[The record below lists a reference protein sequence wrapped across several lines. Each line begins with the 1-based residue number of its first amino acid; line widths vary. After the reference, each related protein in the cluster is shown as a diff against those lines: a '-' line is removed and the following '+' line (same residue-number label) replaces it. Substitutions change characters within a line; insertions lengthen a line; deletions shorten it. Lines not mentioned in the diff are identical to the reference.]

1 MQRAIHSVA
10 IQVAWDLGARISPMV
25 DPVTKGLTTF
35 QFRALRL
42 IWSQKQATLMEIAK
56 TLRRDK
62 SQVTRLIDDLCD
74 AGYVERVPNE
84 ADRRSKLLLLTEKGQ
99 EMFASVEAIEAK
111 FAEKLVEGIDRADLE
126 TYFAV
131 SDRLIENLKEID

>member
-1 MQRAIHSVA
+1 MKRAIHTVA
-10 IQVAWDLGARISPMV
+10 FQVAWDLGARISPMV
-25 DPVTKGLTTF
+25 DPFTKGLAPL

-42 IWSQKQATLMEIAK
+42 IWAQKQATLMEIAK

-62 SQVTRLIDDLCD
+62 SQVTRLIDELCD
-74 AGYVERVPNE
+74 AGFVERVPNE
-84 ADRRSKLLLLTEKGQ
+84 ADRRSKLLLLSEKGQ
-99 EMFASVEAIEAK
+99 QLFASVEAIEAR
-111 FAEKLVEGIDRADLE
+111 FAERLVEGIDRADLE